1 MAQGESKKQHLLQTI
16 ETRGKIMFRF
26 RKRSGTA
33 VIAGALALATAL
45 GTSLAAPSIARA
57 ESVTITFWHAYS
69 DDSPEATTIQK
80 ILIPRFEA
88 EHPGINVKQV
98 AIPYD
103 SLHTKLLTAAA
114 GGDLPDV
121 ARADLAWV
129 PELANLG
136 VLSPLSTE
144 MPDFKTYS
152 SLVFPGTLATNYF
165 KGKYYGLPLD
175 TNTRVMFFNKAV
187 LAKAGIKK
195 APATFAELIA
205 AAPKLKKAGAYA
217 FADSGTGGWSVLP
230 WIWSGGGDITDAKFT
245 KSTGF
250 LNSAANIKT
259 VQMLVDMYKSG
270 YIPNL
275 ITKNKSAIGTSD
287 GLPKGNYATV
297 FDGPWMYPI
306 WKGQYPNY
314 TPTASLVPAGP
325 GGSVSVVGG
334 EDVVMMSTTK
344 QKAASLELIRYM
356 LSTDWQ
362 LSMAKVGQMPVRKDV
377 ASILPSIQPYY
388 ATFAEQLKTSKPR
401 IPSPNW
407 PKIDSILDENL
418 QNALNGKATVK
429 AALTNAAKL
438 IDPLLK

>member
-1 MAQGESKKQHLLQTI
+1 MQLFNSKVGSKAV
-16 ETRGKIMFRF
+16 
-26 RKRSGTA
+26 TA
-33 VIAGALALATAL
+33 ALALATAL
-45 GTSLAAPSIARA
+45 GTSFVAPGVAHA
-57 ESVTITFWHAYS
+57 ENVTITFWHAYS
-69 DDSPEATTIQK
+69 DDSPEVKTITG

-88 EHPGINVKQV
+88 EHPGITVKQV

-136 VLSPLSTE
+136 ILTPLSTE
-144 MPDFKTYS
+144 MSDFKKYS

-175 TNTRVMFFNKAV
+175 TNTRVMFWNKAAF
-187 LAKAGIKK
+187 AKAGLSK
-195 APATFAELIA
+195 APATFAELKA
-205 AAPKLKKAGAYA
+205 AAPKLKKAGAYL
-217 FADSGTGGWSVLP
+217 FADSGTGGWSSLP
-230 WIWSGGGDITDAKFT
+230 WIWSGGGDITDSKFT
-245 KSTGF
+245 VSTGY
-250 LNSAANIKT
+250 LNSAKNIAT
-259 VQMLVDMYKSG
+259 IQMLVDLYKGG

-275 ITKNKSAIGTSD
+275 ITKNKSAIGSSD

-314 TPTASLVPAGP
+314 APTAALIPAGP

-334 EDVVMMSTTK
+334 EDIVLMSSSTK
-344 QKAASLELIRYM
+344 KAAALDFIRYT

-362 LSMAKVGQMPVRKDV
+362 LSMAKVGQMPVRKDLGAV
-377 ASILPSIQPYY
+377 LPSIQPYY
-388 ATFAEQLKTSKPR
+388 ATFAEQLKTAKPR

-407 PKIDSILDENL
+407 PKIDGILDTNL
-418 QNALNGKATVK
+418 QNALNGKMTVK
-429 AALTNAAKL
+429 AALTAAAKA
-438 IDPLLK
+438 IDPLLKS